1 MKTGEENEKKK
12 NKMYFLE
19 DFNGILNVKL
29 YVLYND
35 GKK

>member
-1 MKTGEENEKKK
+1 MRKK
-12 NKMYFLE
+12 NKKYFLE

-29 YVLYND
+29 YVLYNN